1 MNRIRVFVGLDYHQS
16 AVQVCVVDASGR
28 LLLNGR
34 CPNDW
39 KKVVKAVDRHGEV
52 AGVAIEAC
60 TGAADLADELVQQA
74 DWTVHLAH
82 PGYVSR
88 MKQSPDK
95 TDFSDAQLL
104 ADLERV
110 GYLPRVWLAP
120 TEVRELRRLVR
131 YRQQLVDE
139 RRHTRLRMRALLR
152 DHRLQC
158 DLARP
163 WSKGWLWWVSETS
176 DLTGTSRWIMDRYM
190 KNLERLHAEIDV
202 VEAKLEERT
211 ASDEIVKRLR
221 ALKGIGPV
229 TAWTLRA
236 EIGHF
241 DRFRSGKQVSRFC
254 GLSPRNASSGTRQAD
269 AGLVKAGNR
278 YLRAALIEAGHRLMR
293 YERRWMEFAEKLRAR
308 GKPHCVIVAAV
319 ANRWM
324 RWLYHQMQPTYRAA

>member
-34 CPNDW
+34 CSNDW